1 MSSKI
6 YETSSVSIKNKSG
19 HSNHPGLPSK
29 KYAQILET
37 IETSSFPITPIETSS
52 FTGIKHSTARKYV
65 KRLEGMGRILR
76 VYYGHYV
83 ATNNL
88 FTPVRSMVKSDFP
101 KLHCLRL
108 RVIDFVG
115 AGRRDSINFGYLKLV
130 FQYHNNK
137 SVTVFVDCVGS
148 YSLDYI
154 AFRLLVELVMKELG
168 LEDWKNVTVSSF
180 ELNNDFE
187 GIRLDGVQAV
197 TLKAFDGSFRRM
209 YQKHFGV
216 RDEVKVVGSVPVEN
230 VLTLLKGGVDSY
242 NISQL
247 LFGVAQEIRAEREA
261 VKFLSGLVIEGMSS
275 LKRYWEAIADRATI
289 ETTTVKT
296 NMQTQT
302 KKTKVIH
309 RA

>member
-1 MSSKI
+1 MSSKLKK
-6 YETSSVSIKNKSG
+6 TSSVSIKKKSG
-19 HSNHPGLPSK
+19 HFNYLVLPSE
-29 KYAQILET
+29 KYERILET
-37 IETSSFPITPIETSS
+37 IENSSSPITPKEISS
-52 FTGIKHSTARKYV
+52 STKINPATVRKYV
-65 KRLEGMGRILR
+65 RKLEKMKHITK
-76 VYYGHYV
+76 VFYGHYV
-83 ATNNL
+83 STKNL
-88 FTPVRSMVKSDFP
+88 FTSGGSIVKSDCP

-108 RVIDFVG
+108 RIVDFI
-115 AGRRDSINFGYLKLV
+115 RELRTFSRDFGYLKLV
-130 FQYHNNK
+130 FQHYTNG

-148 YSLDYI
+148 YSLDYV
-154 AFRLLVELVMKELG
+154 AFRLLVDCVLKELC
-168 LEDWKNVTVSSF
+168 LADWEKISVSSF
-180 ELNNDFE
+180 EFNNDFE
-187 GIRLDGVQAV
+187 GVRLDGVQAV